1 MRLPMVILCFGVLMM
16 SGCAA
21 NQEPQ
26 RVAVDLAPKRCPVIA
41 EADVKALDRRPIA
54 PPAGDLTKA
63 KAQAWIDDL
72 SLQVE
77 GMRRA
82 GLRVMRQYHR
92 CRAGK
97 TVAS

>member
-1 MRLPMVILCFGVLMM
+1 M

-21 NQEPQ
+21 NSPQ
-26 RVAVDLAPKRCPVIA
+26 RVAVDLAPKRCPA
-41 EADVKALDRRPIA
+41 LADADVRAIDQRPIA

-63 KAQAWIDDL
+63 KAQAWIDGL
-72 SLQVE
+72 SLQAE
-77 GMRRA
+77 TMRRA
-82 GLRVMRQYHR
+82 GLRIVRQYHR